1 MGHLV
6 VRDDELLTAKEAA
19 SYLKLSKKRGHETI
33 MRWVREGQLRA
44 GRVGDLYRFRKAD
57 IDDFVFSKR

>member
-1 MGHLV
+1 MV

-19 SYLKLSKKRGHETI
+19 NYLKLSKKRGPETL
-33 MRWVREGQLRA
+33 MRWVREGRVKA